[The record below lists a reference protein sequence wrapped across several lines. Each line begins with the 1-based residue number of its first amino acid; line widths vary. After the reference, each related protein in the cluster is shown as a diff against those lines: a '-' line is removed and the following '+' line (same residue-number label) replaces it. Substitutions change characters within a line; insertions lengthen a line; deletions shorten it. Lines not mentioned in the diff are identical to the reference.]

1 MTTVEQPAK
10 EISSTE
16 EPPRLMKTGEVPLP
30 PETLAAFGGDE
41 LRARVFYEKYALRDV
56 SGRQIERTPSQMWH
70 RVASELASVEK
81 EEGSRR
87 EWASKFYW
95 LLEDFRFVPGGRI
108 LFGAGQPRNATLLN
122 CLNGDTQVL
131 VRDSVEWHRQ
141 TLGHNNSS
149 VAETIQI
156 AASVG
161 KVRVRDIVGKPVEML
176 TLDGWKSVI

>member
-1 MTTVEQPAK
+1 MTTAIEEQGDGPNLSEQK
-10 EISSTE
+10 RT
-16 EPPRLMKTGEVPLP
+16 RVVLP

-70 RVASELASVEK
+70 RVAAELASVER

-122 CLNGDTQVL
+122 CYFFQIREDYIEAIFDFCKEAARTYSYGGGVGNAISVQGAKDSRLSNATI
-131 VRDSVEWHRQ
+131 VR
-141 TLGHNNSS
+141 
-149 VAETIQI
+149 
-156 AASVG
+156 
-161 KVRVRDIVGKPVEML
+161 
-176 TLDGWKSVI
+176 